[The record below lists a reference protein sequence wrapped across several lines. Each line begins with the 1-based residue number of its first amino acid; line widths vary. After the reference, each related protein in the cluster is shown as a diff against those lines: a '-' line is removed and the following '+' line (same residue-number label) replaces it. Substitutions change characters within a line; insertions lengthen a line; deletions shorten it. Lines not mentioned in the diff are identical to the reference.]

1 MDSRAWVAANV
12 DPHKAGL
19 ISALVNAP
27 EMAQQAETN
36 FINILSH
43 KKCSAHDIAA
53 HLEDARTRAMEGRKR
68 LGRP

>member
-1 MDSRAWVAANV
+1 MDSRAWVAANI

-19 ISALVNAP
+19 ISALVNTP
-27 EMAQQAETN
+27 DTAQQAETN

-43 KKCSAHDIAA
+43 KQCSAQDIAA
-53 HLEDARTRAMEGRKR
+53 HLEDARRRAAAERKR